1 MIGKGSQALALLRVV
16 KDVRR
21 GAGGE
26 RPLAVA
32 GARELVPLLAK
43 ELRAG
48 GDAGA
53 VVEQARGSAAALV
66 WIGPA
71 DEEALRAASRAGT
84 PIVAVSEG
92 ESLPYVLDTNLVRL
106 PPGTGLPVAEIAAA
120 LARVLGAEGAG
131 LAARLPVLRG
141 AVIDELIEACAR
153 QNGLI
158 GAAVFVPGVDM
169 PILTINEVRLVTRIA
184 LANGRELDSGLWPE
198 LLAVVGAG
206 FGLRRIAAELL
217 DLLPLAGWMVK
228 GGVAFSG
235 TKAIGEAARQR
246 FDTAS

>member
-1 MIGKGSQALALLRVV
+1 VTIKAAQGLALLRLV
-16 KDVRR
+16 KDVRQ

-26 RPLAVA
+26 RPIAIG

-48 GDAGA
+48 GDPGA
-53 VVEQARGSAAALV
+53 VTEQARGASALV
-66 WIGPA
+66 WIGPP
-71 DEEALRAASRAGT
+71 DGDALRAVSRAGT
-84 PIVAVSEG
+84 PIVAVTEG

-106 PPGTGLPVAEIAAA
+106 SPGKGLPVAEIATA
-120 LARVLGAEGAG
+120 LARVLGPEGAG
-131 LAARLPVLRG
+131 LAARLPMLRE
-141 AVIDELIEACAR
+141 AVVRDLIEACAR

-169 PILTINEVRLVTRIA
+169 PILTMNEVRLVLRIA
-184 LANGRELDSGLWPE
+184 LASGRELDSSLWPD
-198 LLAVVGAG
+198 LIAVVGAG

-217 DLLPLAGWMVK
+217 DLLPVAGWIVK

-235 TKAIGEAARQR
+235 TRAFGEAAKLR
-246 FDTAS
+246 FHAAD